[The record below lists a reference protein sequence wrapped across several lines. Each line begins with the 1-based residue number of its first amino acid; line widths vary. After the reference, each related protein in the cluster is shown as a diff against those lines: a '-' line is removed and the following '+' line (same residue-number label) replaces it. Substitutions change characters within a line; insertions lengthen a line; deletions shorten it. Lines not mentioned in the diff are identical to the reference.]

1 METAIIKKSDSIEN
15 IVGSVRFK
23 MIDKKTGEVVEERE
37 GHNLVLKVGK
47 AMLVKLIAG
56 TASYKITMMSIGK
69 GGTADLGGNAFNPI
83 PPVATDTGCKN
94 PVKRVNISSKTV
106 DTSATNPKVTFV
118 ALFDCSTVNSLV
130 NECALVFNDGNTA
143 LSRYTFSTVDLRS
156 STGFALQI
164 SWTLEFK

>member
-1 METAIIKKSDSIEN
+1 MSIELKKSDVINN
-15 IVGSVRFK
+15 ISGSVRLK
-23 MIDKKTGEVVEERE
+23 LIDKKTGEVIEDRE
-37 GHNLVLKVGK
+37 SHNMVLKVGK

-69 GGTADLGGNAFNPI
+69 GGTADLANNAFNPI
-83 PPVATDTGCKN
+83 PPVASDTGCKN
-94 PVKRVNISSKTV
+94 SVKRVNITSKTV

-118 ALFDCSTVNSLV
+118 ALFDCSVVNSLV
-130 NECALVFNDGNTA
+130 NECTLVFNDNATA

-156 STGFALQI
+156 STGFALQV